1 MQSLTIRRPDDWH
14 VHVRDGA
21 MLRTVARFTARQFA
35 RAIVMPNLSPP
46 VTSVDAAAAY
56 RERVRAAAGPGFT
69 PLMTCYL
76 TDDADGQEIVRGHAD
91 GVWVACKLYPAHATT
106 NSAHGVTDV
115 AAIRPVLTAM
125 ERAGVVLCVH
135 GEVTDPAVDI
145 FDREAV
151 FIDRVLQ
158 PLLRAF
164 PALKVV
170 MEHITTADAAAF
182 GQAVAEVPRLVRPGA
197 TAIGEALLAAARL
210 LLAAPAGSGRQV
222 IDVVGDGRSNAGAAP
237 DAVRDELAAAGV
249 TINGLCLL
257 RSEPDL
263 VATYEREVIGGPGAF
278 ALPCPDY
285 PAFADA
291 IRRKLLRELRLS
303 SR

>member
-1 MQSLTIRRPDDWH
+1 MDAVDLAL
-14 VHVRDGA
+14 VLALDGSA
-21 MLRTVARFTARQFA
+21 SVALDEF
-35 RAIVMPNLSPP
+35 
-46 VTSVDAAAAY
+46 D
-56 RERVRAAAGPGFT
+56 
-69 PLMTCYL
+69 LMT
-76 TDDADGQEIVRGHAD
+76 R
-91 GVWVACKLYPAHATT
+91 ATG
-106 NSAHGVTDV
+106 AAFEAPDV
-115 AAIRPVLTAM
+115 AAGLLAGPARASLCALLLWSGAGAQAVL
-125 ERAGVVLCVH
+125 
-135 GEVTDPAVDI
+135 VDWTRI
-145 FDREAV
+145 AS
-151 FIDRVLQ
+151 
-158 PLLRAF
+158 A
-164 PALKVV
+164 
-170 MEHITTADAAAF
+170 ADAAAF

-291 IRRKLLRELRLS
+291 MRRKLLRELRLS